1 MNIQPKNTKEKGI
14 LTEYK
19 AKLWFLERGYS
30 VSEPIGDNDRYD
42 FIVDFNGKLVRFQSK
57 TSNLTRTANC
67 LNFATARL
75 HSTKTANY
83 RTKYTKDEIDY
94 FATYWENKCYLIPVE
109 ECSTQKN
116 LRLTDTTKSGQ
127 VKGISF
133 AKDYELSLQLQKIKE
148 EVN

>member
-1 MNIQPKNTKEKGI
+1 MKTQPKNTKEKGI

-42 FIVDFNGKLVRFQSK
+42 FIVDFSGKLLRFQSK
-57 TSNLTRTANC
+57 TSNLTRTPNC

-83 RTKYTKDEIDY
+83 RTQYSKDEIDFFVTLHPETGQLY
-94 FATYWENKCYLIPVE
+94 IVPVE
-109 ECSTQKN
+109 ECGNEFN
-116 LRLTDTTKSGQ
+116 LRL
-127 VKGISF
+127 VPPANNSF
-133 AKDYELSLQLQKIKE
+133 SRCHMAYDYEGEKIIKE
-148 EVN
+148 KILP

>member
-19 AKLWFLERGYS
+19 AKLWFLERCYS

-94 FATYWENKCYLIPVE
+94 FVTIHPETGQLYIIPVE
-109 ECSTQKN
+109 ECGNEFN
-116 LRLTDTTKSGQ
+116 LRLVPPANNNFKCCHM
-127 VKGISF
+127 
-133 AKDYELSLQLQKIKE
+133 AYDYEGEKIIKE
-148 EVN
+148 KILS

>member
-1 MNIQPKNTKEKGI
+1 MDTKKKGN
-14 LTEYK
+14 LTELQCL
-19 AKLWFLERGYS
+19 AAFMENECG
-30 VSEPIGDNDRYD
+30 VSIPYGDNSKYD
-42 FIVDFNGKLVRFQSK
+42 FIADVNGKLLKIQVK
-57 TSNLTRTANC
+57 TSSYVDEKQTAIKFSCRSTHLNC
-67 LNFATARL
+67 KGVSNV
-75 HSTKTANY
+75 
-83 RTKYTKDEIDY
+83 KYSKDEIDY

>member
-1 MNIQPKNTKEKGI
+1 MNTQPKNTKEKGI

-42 FIVDFNGKLVRFQSK
+42 FIVDFNGKLLRFQSK
-57 TSNLTRTANC
+57 TSNLTRTSNC

-94 FATYWENKCYLIPVE
+94 FVTIHPETGQLYIIPVE
-109 ECSTQKN
+109 ECGNEFN
-116 LRLTDTTKSGQ
+116 LRLTPPANNNFSRCHM
-127 VKGISF
+127 
-133 AKDYELSLQLQKIKE
+133 AYDYEGEKILKE
-148 EVN
+148 KILP